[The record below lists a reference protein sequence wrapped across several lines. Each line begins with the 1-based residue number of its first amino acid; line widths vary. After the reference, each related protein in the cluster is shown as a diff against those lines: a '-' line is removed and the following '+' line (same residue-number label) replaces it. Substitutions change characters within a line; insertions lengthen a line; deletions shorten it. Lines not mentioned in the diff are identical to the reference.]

1 MSSIP
6 NAAQSEY
13 DAQNYD
19 RALELLR
26 PLADSG
32 NSEAQSMVGSI
43 YHLGLGSTE
52 QNEAEAEKWY
62 VLASKQGHGLAS
74 NNLATLVSH
83 RDRQRATEL
92 HQLATTQGFLHT
104 PIQ

>member
-13 DAQNYD
+13 NAQNYD
-19 RALELLR
+19 RALQLLL

-43 YHLGLGSTE
+43 YHLGLGCTE

-62 VLASKQGHGLAS
+62 VLASQQGYGLAS

-83 RDRQRATEL
+83 RDRQRAKEL
-92 HQLATTQGFLHT
+92 YPLARNQGFIHT
-104 PIQ
+104 PSQ